1 MEKKEVSKTRVYR
14 FTTKITYFC
23 FLEKGYRHCYNIFI
37 TPIRKKMEQ
46 KDESTELVRKAI
58 LQ

>member
-1 MEKKEVSKTRVYR
+1 MSKTRVYR